1 MSRFKRIKNKSNK
14 KSSVSIDEK
23 IDALNKELKKT
34 GMLSEKMTTSNV
46 YSTSELVPYDP
57 GGEFPV
63 PDPTGV
69 TGSGFTQPVS
79 GDPDDPSNWP
89 NAYTDNSWMRNPN
102 DVNGESNRP
111 IIASFDDALFATDT
125 SGRYPTGGAGI
136 AFGNQAFGV
145 SVGYIRNG
153 FYRQVLKPGLLGGTV
168 TVPQDAVG
176 APHFGLFGEYFP
188 ADETRQKILK
198 MASARYAA
206 VNVAGATTIPVKAW
220 TPHNN
225 FHMGPFADY
234 SGPKVTVDGQ
244 NYVLQTFQMY
254 TKSNTYHVNPTP
266 EHQTNVIVRGIGDIN
281 YHGPITPGRLFRLS
295 NQGYNY
301 LDNKSRRRL
310 RGRTRYV
317 SAGGGAYPTTG
328 RTTTFTT
335 GSRLRPAQPVADPT
349 TTTQTQQSPPEN
361 TEPPNIPA
369 PQSPPDKPFTTPNPT
384 PPPNIP
390 PLPAPKTQPGNYEGR
405 GGRILDPTG
414 LDSRAIE
421 LGYNDELY
429 PVNPNRY
436 YTTQVELAQEILD
449 AEMQA
454 AFYGALSKGYGVS
467 PDYNTA
473 SINKAKARLAKAREN
488 QDNWNR
494 WKQNTGY
501 MWRGSV
507 KDTAYDQQKA
517 AEKDLKDTKLQN
529 QIDKLKADQAIADA
543 AAEVYASEARALLVK
558 FGFDVALNIFGG
570 LLAGKIMTLTAL
582 QLGKIPAVANF
593 FKLSKAQQAARIAK
607 ASKASSSAAKTAK
620 TGNLSSA
627 LRGAADDIIDN
638 LDDIIMKTDSS
649 QALKFKDALIDAVDA
664 GDEQAIRK
672 IVQQIKNSKFKNQVP
687 TGGVSG
693 KINVPKKPN
702 TSSEFGRPQGSMG
715 GGYDPGADYGSLVQS
730 YEVKG
735 KLLNEATKLGHFEP
749 EELNVDIEKLRKGIM
764 PEYPKKPPAKMVD
777 GYHQNSK
784 LKPKE
789 LNKEPYLKI
798 DEKDL
803 IRNHRLKPNEAQ
815 EMMQTID
822 RINDHIKEHPE
833 DLIHAQMRYPIDD
846 PRLAELNWRMDQ
858 MLDAG
863 EEYLD
868 SNFKEN
874 KKLFKRATE
883 HTLKNIKVTDPKY
896 VQQKYDELRG
906 TIKPKKTKLVGRL
919 GKHLNKYESKSLFK
933 HVNSKDFKKISERK
947 LEKEKFLEK
956 QEQERLDYINDINA
970 EMDEFRS
977 DWRNELKEQP
987 AFKAVPI
994 DTAKMTSSQSF
1005 AVFTNFGGDDSD
1017 TGLRFSIDGGLGL
1030 DNSGGPN
1037 IFQYPTEAGGTVPAI
1052 DFSTPEGSGTAQISL
1067 GDFPLSG
1074 YAMPLGGEMYR
1085 SITQRKKEEIN
1096 KELDSSEEYTKQIKA
1111 DALMKARV
1119 GDGPAVVKIY
1129 KASDFTPGEG
1139 LANTYSPEQLQ
1150 KLSVQNPQKFS
1161 EYKHI
1166 SDISDEM
1173 TKKVETSFEK
1183 IDQEYSDQ
1191 WEPKLS
1197 SLLPSNQ
1204 YSDLYKK
1211 HGGSA
1216 FNEVNIEINR
1226 LNYEE
1231 HKAMTRV
1238 KTKDGIKL
1246 RSNKKSNAIRATANK
1261 ISDAI
1266 PTLQELQNKL
1276 DDIRQSKM
1284 DVVEAENRRETKA
1297 LQKAAP
1303 KFFLP
1308 HGELKPLPMYM
1319 GLKASDPY
1327 GMIYDLEGD
1336 DSQTEPTTEP
1346 TTNKVSQ
1353 EDEEWLNSQSTL
1365 VDFLQYLK
1373 PLGIPSDFGKFG
1385 IQYARGDDTPIKKFS
1400 GGMNKALEGIF
1411 IKKYK
1416 KNPELFENGKKVKFD
1431 YNDYGTGE
1439 GATIIQKGIDAL
1451 RYPNIRLGL
1460 GTFVMSVDSN
1470 GVIRVEDTFNVDKLF
1485 TTVGAFDVF
1494 DLQNSANRITKIA
1507 HQRRGVVGDDDKGGI
1522 PVDVKFRSLKMK
1534 KLLQKKDK

>member
-23 IDALNKELKKT
+23 IAALNKELEKT
-34 GMLSEKMTTSNV
+34 GMSNVSEMMTTSNI
-46 YSTSELVPYDP
+46 YPQTSEVPNEVFNDFEAITQGGYGIGLSGADGNGAGGAIIQTVPAGQNFAGLEGVAYSPPHPVTGLRTNAFTITDGTGSSHPLVPGSNS
-57 GGEFPV
+57 GGNYLRGGALWFFDSNYNFAGQQGRWLNFEW
-63 PDPTGV
+63 
-69 TGSGFTQPVS
+69 STQH
-79 GDPDDPSNWP
+79 
-89 NAYTDNSWMRNPN
+89 NSWAFWDTNFLGFFFLNPN
-102 DVNGESNRP
+102 LDQYELNGVNIGTQIKNKIAGINFSGNGEIGPPKN
-111 IIASFDDALFATDT
+111 
-125 SGRYPTGGAGI
+125 
-136 AFGNQAFGV
+136 
-145 SVGYIRNG
+145 
-153 FYRQVLKPGLLGGTV
+153 
-168 TVPQDAVG
+168 
-176 APHFGLFGEYFP
+176 
-188 ADETRQKILK
+188 ILI
-198 MASARYAA
+198 
-206 VNVAGATTIPVKAW
+206 T
-220 TPHNN
+220 
-225 FHMGPFADY
+225 
-234 SGPKVTVDGQ
+234 Q
-244 NYVLQTFQMY
+244 
-254 TKSNTYHVNPTP
+254 
-266 EHQTNVIVRGIGDIN
+266 RGIGDIE
-281 YHGPITPGRLFRLS
+281 YHGPITPGRLFGLS
-295 NQGYNY
+295 DQGYNY

-310 RGRTRYV
+310 RGRTVYRT
-317 SAGGGAYPTTG
+317 SGGGAYPTTG

-335 GSRLRPAQPVADPT
+335 GSRLRSAQPIADPT
-349 TTTQTQQSPPEN
+349 TTTQTQQSPPEES
-361 TEPPNIPA
+361 EPPNIPA
-369 PQSPPDKPFTTPNPT
+369 PQSSPDKPFSTSNPT
-384 PPPNIP
+384 PPPDIP
-390 PLPAPKTQPGNYEGR
+390 PLPAPKPQPGNYEGR
-405 GGRILDPTG
+405 PGRILDPTG
-414 LDSRAIE
+414 LDQRAIE

-429 PVNPNRY
+429 PVNPDRF
-436 YTTQVELAQEILD
+436 YTTQVELGQDILSSLMN
-449 AEMQA
+449 AEFYSA
-454 AFYGALSKGYGVS
+454 ASRGES
-467 PDYNTA
+467 PNYNNA
-473 SINKAKARLAKAREN
+473 EINKAKADLAKYRKN
-488 QDNWNR
+488 LDNWNR

-501 MWRGSV
+501 TWKGAVSDRE
-507 KDTAYDQQKA
+507 YDKQKA
-517 AEKDLKDTKLQN
+517 LEKELKDKELDKQIDQLEKDKAQN
-529 QIDKLKADQAIADA
+529 EADA
-543 AAEVYASEARALLVK
+543 EAAATEARNLIAQ
-558 FGFDVALNIFGG
+558 FGLEVALTLFGPG
-570 LLAGKIMTLTAL
+570 ILKLAGNA
-582 QLGKIPAVANF
+582 LGKLPAVAKF
-593 FKLSKAQQAARIAK
+593 FKLSKAAQK
-607 ASKASSSAAKTAK
+607 AQIDDALKAAKKA
-620 TGNLSSA
+620 A
-627 LRGAADDIIDN
+627 DPADDI
-638 LDDIIMKTDSS
+638 LD
-649 QALKFKDALIDAVDA
+649 ALKDTLK
-664 GDEQAIRK
+664 GR
-672 IVQQIKNSKFKNQVP
+672 SKLP
-687 TGGVSG
+687 TA
-693 KINVPKKPN
+693 
-702 TSSEFGRPQGSMG
+702 
-715 GGYDPGADYGSLVQS
+715 GADDFIDFINSDLMGRNISRAIKAGKKNIVIPYKGKNVSVSVDKLQQFRFKGPNYQQLFQS
-730 YEVKG
+730 HKLEG
-735 KLLNEATKLGHFEP
+735 KLLNEAIKLGHFEP

-777 GYHQNSK
+777 GYHQDSK

-822 RINDHIKEHPE
+822 RINDHIKKHPE

-868 SNFKEN
+868 TNFKEN
-874 KKLFKRATE
+874 KKLFNRAVDRTK
-883 HTLKNIKVTDPKY
+883 KNIKLTDPEY
-896 VQQKYDELRG
+896 VQQHYDELRG
-906 TIKPKKTKLVGRL
+906 TPKPKKTKLVGRL
-919 GKHLNKYESKSLFK
+919 SKYLNKYESKSLFK

-994 DTAKMTSSQSF
+994 DTGKMTSSQSF
-1005 AVFTNFGGDDSD
+1005 AVFPNFPGSSD
-1017 TGLRFSIDGGLGL
+1017 TGIRLDLDGGLGR
-1030 DNSGGPN
+1030 DNSLANTDAGLEDPN
-1037 IFQYPTEAGGTVPAI
+1037 FTGIFQFPTEAGGFVPAI
-1052 DFSTPEGSGTAQISL
+1052 NFRAGGEINSAQINY

-1074 YAMPLGGEMYR
+1074 YAMPLGGDMYR

-1119 GDGPAVVKIY
+1119 EDGPTVVKIY

-1139 LANTYSPEQLQ
+1139 LADRYPPEQLQ

-1166 SDISDEM
+1166 FDIADEM
-1173 TKKVETSFEK
+1173 AKKVETSFEK

-1216 FNEVNIEINR
+1216 FSEVNIEINR
-1226 LNYEE
+1226 LYNEE
-1231 HKAMTRV
+1231 QKAMTRV
-1238 KTKDGIKL
+1238 KTKDGIRL
-1246 RSNKKSNAIRATANK
+1246 RSNKKSRAIRATANK

-1266 PTLQELQNKL
+1266 PILQELQNKL

-1303 KFFLP
+1303 EFFFP
-1308 HGELKPLPMYM
+1308 HGELKPLDLYM
-1319 GLKASDPY
+1319 EPFGADLKTMSDIEKYAS
-1327 GMIYDLEGD
+1327 
-1336 DSQTEPTTEP
+1336 EP
-1346 TTNKVSQ
+1346 TTNIVSQ

-1373 PLGIPSDFGKFG
+1373 PFGIPSDFGKFG
-1385 IQYARGDDTPIKKFS
+1385 IQYARGDDTPIRKFS

-1416 KNPELFENGKKVKFD
+1416 KNPKLFENGKKVRFSYK
-1431 YNDYGTGE
+1431 DYGTGE

>member
-1 MSRFKRIKNKSNK
+1 MSRFKRIKKKSNK

-34 GMLSEKMTTSNV
+34 GMLSEKMTTANV
-46 YSTSELVPYDP
+46 YSTSTFVPYDP

-63 PDPTGV
+63 PDSTGV

-79 GDPDDPSNWP
+79 GDPNDSSNWP
-89 NAYTDNSWMRNPN
+89 NAYTDNSWMFNPN
-102 DVNGESNRP
+102 PVDGESNRP
-111 IIASFDDALFATDT
+111 IVASFDDVLFATDT

-153 FYRQVLKPGLLGGTV
+153 FYKQVLKPGLLGGTV
-168 TVPQDAVG
+168 TVPQDASG
-176 APHFGLFGEYFP
+176 SPYFGLFGEYFP

-220 TPHNN
+220 TPHNR
-225 FHMGPFADY
+225 FHMGTFDAY
-234 SGPKVTVDGQ
+234 SGPKFQDDTGQ
-244 NYVLQTFQMY
+244 YVLQTFQMY
-254 TKSNTYHVNPTP
+254 TKSNTYALNPTP
-266 EHQTNVIVRGIGDIN
+266 SHTTNVIVRGIGDIN
-281 YHGPITPGRLFRLS
+281 YHGPITPGRLFGLS

-301 LDNKSRRRL
+301 LDSKSRRRL
-310 RGRTRYV
+310 GGRTIYRT
-317 SAGGGAYPTTG
+317 AGGGVVPKGIGTG
-328 RTTTFTT
+328 NTYSFTR
-335 GSRLRPAQPVADPT
+335 GPRLRPVQPIADPT

-369 PQSPPDKPFTTPNPT
+369 PQSPPDKPFSTPNPT
-384 PPPNIP
+384 PPPDIP
-390 PLPAPKTQPGNYEGR
+390 PLPAPKPQPGNYEGR

-436 YTTQVELAQEILD
+436 YTTQVELGQSILSARMD
-449 AEMQA
+449 AEY
-454 AFYGALSKGYGVS
+454 YGALSRGES
-467 PDYNTA
+467 PNYDNA
-473 SINKAKARLAKAREN
+473 SINKAKANLAKAREML
-488 QDNWNR
+488 DNWNR

-501 MWRGSV
+501 MWRGAV

-517 AEKDLKDTKLQN
+517 AEKELKDTKLQN
-529 QIDKLKADQAIADA
+529 EIDKLKADQAIADA
-543 AAEVYASEARALLVK
+543 AAEVYAAEARALLVK

-664 GDEQAIRK
+664 GDEQAIRR

-693 KINVPKKPN
+693 KINVPKSTK
-702 TSSEFGRPQGSMG
+702 SEFGRPQGSMG

-730 YEVKG
+730 YKVKG

-749 EELNVDIEKLRKGIM
+749 EELNVDIEDLRKGIM
-764 PEYPKKPPAKMVD
+764 PEYPKKSPKIID
-777 GYHQNSK
+777 GYHQDSK

-883 HTLKNIKVTDPKY
+883 HTLKNIKITDPKY
-896 VQQKYDELRG
+896 VQQHYDELRG

-933 HVNSKDFKKISERK
+933 HVNSDDFKKINERK
-947 LEKEKFLEK
+947 IERKEQVKQIQNEIEIQFQEKK
-956 QEQERLDYINDINA
+956 N
-970 EMDEFRS
+970 
-977 DWRNELKEQP
+977 DWRK
-987 AFKAVPI
+987 
-994 DTAKMTSSQSF
+994 D
-1005 AVFTNFGGDDSD
+1005 
-1017 TGLRFSIDGGLGL
+1017 LG
-1030 DNSGGPN
+1030 N
-1037 IFQYPTEAGGTVPAI
+1037 
-1052 DFSTPEGSGTAQISL
+1052 
-1067 GDFPLSG
+1067 
-1074 YAMPLGGEMYR
+1074 
-1085 SITQRKKEEIN
+1085 
-1096 KELDSSEEYTKQIKA
+1096 
-1111 DALMKARV
+1111 
-1119 GDGPAVVKIY
+1119 
-1129 KASDFTPGEG
+1129 
-1139 LANTYSPEQLQ
+1139 NTY
-1150 KLSVQNPQKFS
+1150 
-1161 EYKHI
+1161 
-1166 SDISDEM
+1166 
-1173 TKKVETSFEK
+1173 
-1183 IDQEYSDQ
+1183 
-1191 WEPKLS
+1191 
-1197 SLLPSNQ
+1197 
-1204 YSDLYKK
+1204 
-1211 HGGSA
+1211 
-1216 FNEVNIEINR
+1216 
-1226 LNYEE
+1226 
-1231 HKAMTRV
+1231 
-1238 KTKDGIKL
+1238 
-1246 RSNKKSNAIRATANK
+1246 
-1261 ISDAI
+1261 
-1266 PTLQELQNKL
+1266 
-1276 DDIRQSKM
+1276 
-1284 DVVEAENRRETKA
+1284 
-1297 LQKAAP
+1297 
-1303 KFFLP
+1303 
-1308 HGELKPLPMYM
+1308 
-1319 GLKASDPY
+1319 
-1327 GMIYDLEGD
+1327 
-1336 DSQTEPTTEP
+1336 
-1346 TTNKVSQ
+1346 
-1353 EDEEWLNSQSTL
+1353 
-1365 VDFLQYLK
+1365 
-1373 PLGIPSDFGKFG
+1373 
-1385 IQYARGDDTPIKKFS
+1385 
-1400 GGMNKALEGIF
+1400 
-1411 IKKYK
+1411 
-1416 KNPELFENGKKVKFD
+1416 
-1431 YNDYGTGE
+1431 
-1439 GATIIQKGIDAL
+1439 
-1451 RYPNIRLGL
+1451 
-1460 GTFVMSVDSN
+1460 
-1470 GVIRVEDTFNVDKLF
+1470 
-1485 TTVGAFDVF
+1485 
-1494 DLQNSANRITKIA
+1494 
-1507 HQRRGVVGDDDKGGI
+1507 
-1522 PVDVKFRSLKMK
+1522 
-1534 KLLQKKDK
+1534 